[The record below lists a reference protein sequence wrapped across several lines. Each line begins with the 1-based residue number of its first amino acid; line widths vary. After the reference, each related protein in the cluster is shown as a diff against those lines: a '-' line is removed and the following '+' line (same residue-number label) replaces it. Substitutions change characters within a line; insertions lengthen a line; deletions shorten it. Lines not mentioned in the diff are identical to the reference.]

1 MLKVVN
7 NEIYLTRGDTATLEL
22 TVEKDGAPYDFS
34 ADTVLFSIKKCVE
47 EPKPLIQKQFV
58 DGKVSLVESD
68 TSDLPFGQYLYD
80 VVVSRPGGE
89 ICTVITPTVLTIG
102 GEVHG

>member
-34 ADTVLFSIKKCVE
+34 ADAVLFSVKKCVE
-47 EPKPLIQKQFV
+47 EPKLLIQKRFV

-68 TSDLPFGQYLYD
+68 TNDLPFGQYLYD

-89 ICTVITPTVLTIG
+89 ICTVITPTVLTLG